1 MVNRQFVSDDW
12 LGWPFSAIHIGWH
25 TPCKAKLVTAGKAGR
40 HKVQGVSTMFNTTDI
55 RRNVVAAL
63 GAILV
68 SFTIMG
74 ASIGPVELASPAIA
88 SSTSA

>member
-1 MVNRQFVSDDW
+1 
-12 LGWPFSAIHIGWH
+12 
-25 TPCKAKLVTAGKAGR
+25 
-40 HKVQGVSTMFNTTDI
+40 MFNITDL